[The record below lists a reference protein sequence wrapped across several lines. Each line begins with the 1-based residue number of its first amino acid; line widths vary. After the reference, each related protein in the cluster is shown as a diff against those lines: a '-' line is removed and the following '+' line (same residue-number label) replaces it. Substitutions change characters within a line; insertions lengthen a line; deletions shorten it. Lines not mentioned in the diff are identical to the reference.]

1 MNTGQNKKQSQTRRP
16 ASKSDVDEKITIYIN
31 RDWCKGC
38 GICVAF
44 CPEGVLGLDENEKAV
59 ALNPENCVF
68 CGMCELRCPDMAV
81 EITRENK

>member
-1 MNTGQNKKQSQTRRP
+1 MTSKPDINKN
-16 ASKSDVDEKITIYIN
+16 ITIFIN

-38 GICVAF
+38 GICAAF

-59 ALNPENCVF
+59 ALNPEKCVC

-81 EITRENK
+81 TVTGENIS